1 MKLLSRREKEVIPL
15 VMQGKSNKQI
25 AFALGVSE
33 RTIEFHLKN
42 IYAKLQVTSRV
53 ELILALGRATGDFT
67 GILGQT
73 TVDILPNDDHNDK
86 QPASRWA
93 QPLKNIIFTT
103 KKEFAMFKTIVIEN
117 IESFLRKH
125 PLLLSSMLFV
135 VVSFLVR
142 YLIIDIGLYLWFSYC
157 ALGISLLMGS
167 LYFGMSWRKIVYE
180 KTNTRLYKMVTLA
193 VLLPASI
200 ALADVIL
207 RYAIARITG
216 QASITVIGISNK
228 LLWLTLSN
236 GHSYFYTERFIP
248 SDSLWLY
255 STFGILLSFL
265 VGVFI
270 SRQKVQKSITSM

>member
-1 MKLLSRREKEVIPL
+1 
-15 VMQGKSNKQI
+15 MQGKSNKQI

-142 YLIIDIGLYLWFSYC
+142 YLIIDIGLYLWFSYF

-180 KTNTRLYKMVTLA
+180 KNQYTPLQDGHFSGIVTS
-193 VLLPASI
+193 V
-200 ALADVIL
+200 
-207 RYAIARITG
+207 YC
-216 QASITVIGISNK
+216 
-228 LLWLTLSN
+228 
-236 GHSYFYTERFIP
+236 
-248 SDSLWLY
+248 
-255 STFGILLSFL
+255 
-265 VGVFI
+265 I
-270 SRQKVQKSITSM
+270 SRCNLALCNCENYWSSIYYRYRHF